1 MERTKRGVEQALTS
15 LWSRV
20 LERNNFGVD
29 DNFFDVGGTSL
40 GLVELHREIRDT
52 VCDGVELIDMMT
64 YPSVKKLAEFIVG
77 RKAGISP
84 SPQPG
89 TRT

>member
-1 MERTKRGVEQALTS
+1 MDHTKRGVEQALTS

-20 LERNNFGVD
+20 LRRNDFGVD

-40 GLVELHREIRDT
+40 SLVELHREILDT

-77 RKAGISP
+77 RKADAPASAQLGA
-84 SPQPG
+84 
-89 TRT
+89 RK